1 MKTFTFILAYL
12 LFTTINYAQEV
23 DWKYYGQTIPDTVPE
38 LFMPDQIN
46 HLAHSS
52 PTFSPDG
59 KEIYWSIVGA
69 NKQTRKIY
77 YVSFENNKWS
87 EPKIA
92 SFSGKH
98 HDDQPF
104 VSYDGKKLFFASKRP
119 KTTKG
124 EEINDIWICKKV
136 NDEWSEP
143 KPIDN
148 LVGFWTPTLTKDET
162 VYFLELFDQNR
173 MICFSKL
180 KDGKYSNVECLNE
193 NINTEGSLN
202 WCPFIAPDESY
213 IIFSSSRM
221 GGYGNG
227 DLYISFKNENGKWGK
242 AINMGS
248 AINTDKQERFPGVS
262 PDGKYLF
269 FTRWNSSP
277 YYHDLYWVSSK
288 IIQDLKN
295 QVLKMDY

>member
-1 MKTFTFILAYL
+1 MKTFTFILTYL

-23 DWKYYGQTIPDTVPE
+23 DWKYYGQTTPDTIPE

-52 PTFSPDG
+52 PTFSPNG

-77 YVSFENNKWS
+77 CVSFENNKWS

-104 VSYDGKKLFFASKRP
+104 ISYDGEKLFFASKRP

-124 EEINDIWICKKV
+124 EEINDIWISKKV

-180 KDGKYSNVECLNE
+180 KDGKYSSVECLNE
-193 NINTEGSLN
+193 NINAEGSIN

-213 IIFSSSRM
+213 IIFSSNRM

-227 DLYISFKNENGKWGK
+227 DLYISFRNENGNWGK

-277 YYHDLYWVSSK
+277 YYHDLYWISSK
-288 IIQDLKN
+288 IIQDLRN